1 MKKAYDPIKMI
12 SQSRFRDYYKTW
24 TSGDQTRLV
33 NTMNRLIRENSSY
46 ADPNNYGHLCNLITS
61 LAMVL
66 VLEGNGKTRQEA
78 QDAVANA
85 MYEFIQPMIPSMQK
99 LASHGWFV
107 GFLKFSMPIKFR
119 HTLGYGWDVEFPECP
134 RDTFTMITHKCIYH
148 EIFSRYGMPEMTAK
162 FCKVDDIM
170 YSELPRA
177 EFLYTQ
183 QIGNGGAMCDYTFRK
198 SNFIL

>member
-1 MKKAYDPIKMI
+1 
-12 SQSRFRDYYKTW
+12 
-24 TSGDQTRLV
+24 
-33 NTMNRLIRENSSY
+33 
-46 ADPNNYGHLCNLITS
+46 
-61 LAMVL
+61 
-66 VLEGNGKTRQEA
+66 
-78 QDAVANA
+78 
-85 MYEFIQPMIPSMQK
+85 
-99 LASHGWFV
+99 
-107 GFLKFSMPIKFR
+107 
-119 HTLGYGWDVEFPECP
+119 
-134 RDTFTMITHKCIYH
+134 MITHKCIYH

>member
-12 SQSRFRDYYKTW
+12 FQSRFRDYYKTW
-24 TSGDQTRLV
+24 TSNDQTRLV
-33 NTMNRLIRENSSY
+33 NTMTRLIGENSSY
-46 ADPNNYGHLCNLITS
+46 SDPNNYGHLCNLITS
-61 LAMVL
+61 LAMVM
-66 VLEGNGKTRQEA
+66 VLEENGKTRQEA
-78 QDAVANA
+78 QNSVASA

-170 YSELPRA
+170 YSELPRRNFCTHSRSVTA
-177 EFLYTQ
+177 ALCAT
-183 QIGNGGAMCDYTFRK
+183 IHSGKG
-198 SNFIL
+198 NFIL

>member
-1 MKKAYDPIKMI
+1 MKKAYAPIKMI

-107 GFLKFSMPIKFR
+107 GFLKFSMPIKFGTR
-119 HTLGYGWDVEFPECP
+119 SDTAGTLNFPSVP
-134 RDTFTMITHKCIYH
+134 VT
-148 EIFSRYGMPEMTAK
+148 P
-162 FCKVDDIM
+162 
-170 YSELPRA
+170 LP
-177 EFLYTQ
+177 
-183 QIGNGGAMCDYTFRK
+183 
-198 SNFIL
+198 